1 MYNTGRLLVPLLV
14 HGRTMQMKRFYVTTP
29 TYYVNAPPH
38 IGHFYSTLIADVM
51 ARFKAIDGFDV
62 RFSTGTDEHGQKVE
76 ETARKSGMRVE
87 QYVDIVS
94 GTFKE
99 LVHKSG
105 FCCSDFIRTT
115 EERHKNAVETLWNR
129 LCSRGQIYMG
139 HYSGF
144 YSVRDETFYQERELV
159 DGKAPTGAEVEWLEE
174 PGYFFRL
181 SEWQDDLLKLYRE
194 NPNFVIPLGR
204 MNEVMRFV
212 ESGLR
217 DLSVSRSKKHISWG
231 IDVPGDA
238 SNLIYVWVDALS
250 NYLAVAGFPD
260 TCSAEYNN
268 FWDGETVTHIVGK
281 DILRFHAVYW
291 PALLMAAGLPLPKQ
305 IVAHGW
311 WLNEGQK
318 ISKSLGNIID
328 PIAAMEEY
336 GLENFRYFLLSE
348 TSLGNDASFSS
359 EGLKERVNCDLS
371 NNFGNLVQR
380 TVALLHRGCNGKVP
394 DVAVCRLQGD
404 EELPEYVEIFAQYR
418 AYVEEYKFFEALK
431 FILSLSAMANEY
443 IAKKAPWKL
452 LKEDREQASA
462 VLFKLLEYIRCLAIM
477 LQPFLPEASS
487 RVLDQIAVPMEKRSF
502 KHFAEPNLA
511 GLSLPEPV
519 PVFSKFD
526 RI

>member
-1 MYNTGRLLVPLLV
+1 MR
-14 HGRTMQMKRFYVTTP
+14 RFYITTP

-62 RFSTGTDEHGQKVE
+62 KFSTGTDEHGQKVE
-76 ETARKSGMRVE
+76 ETARKSGIGVE
-87 QYVDIVS
+87 KYVDTVS
-94 GTFKE
+94 ETFKE
-99 LVHKSG
+99 LVRKSG

-115 EERHKNAVETLWNR
+115 ETRHKNAVSALWNV
-129 LCSRGQIYMG
+129 LYSKGQIYLG

-174 PGYFFRL
+174 PGYFFKL
-181 SEWQDDLLKLYRE
+181 SEWQDDLLRFYKE
-194 NPNFVIPLGR
+194 NPDFVVPVGR
-204 MNEVMRFV
+204 MNEVVRFV

-231 IDVPGDA
+231 IDVPGDKDH
-238 SNLIYVWVDALS
+238 LVYVWVDALS
-250 NYLAVAGFPD
+250 NYLALTGFPD
-260 TCSAEYNN
+260 IHSEEYKN
-268 FWDGETVTHIVGK
+268 FWDGKTVTHIVGK

-305 IVAHGW
+305 VVAHGW

-348 TSLGNDASFSS
+348 TSFGNDASFSR

-380 TVALLHRGCNGKVP
+380 TVSLLHRECGGKIPEVP
-394 DVAVCRLQGD
+394 VDKLQG
-404 EELPEYVEIFAQYR
+404 EEDLPAYGEIFARYR
-418 AYVEEYKFFEALK
+418 AYVEEYRFFEALK
-431 FILSLSAMANEY
+431 FILSLSAIANEY
-443 IAKKAPWKL
+443 IARKAPWKL
-452 LKEDREQASA
+452 FKEDKEHANA
-462 VLFKLLEYIRCLAIM
+462 VIFKLLEYIRCLAIM
-477 LQPFLPEASS
+477 LQPFLPDAAA
-487 RVLDQIAVPMEKRSF
+487 RVLDQIAVPEEKRSF
-502 KHFAEPNLA
+502 KYFAELNT
-511 GLSLPEPV
+511 SSVVLPAPV

-526 RI
+526 RL